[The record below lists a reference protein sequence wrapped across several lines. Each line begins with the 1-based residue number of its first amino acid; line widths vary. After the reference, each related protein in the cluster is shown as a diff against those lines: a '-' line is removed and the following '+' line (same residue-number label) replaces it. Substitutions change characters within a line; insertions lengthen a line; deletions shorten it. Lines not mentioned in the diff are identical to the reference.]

1 MRYATYI
8 TAAFLSLLVAGGCA
22 DTTFS
27 SDTGY
32 QNGIS
37 DSYDCSDFDTQDEA
51 QEQFEADGGPEE
63 DPHNLDSDDDGI
75 ACESLPSS

>member
-22 DTTFS
+22 NTTF
-27 SDTGY
+27 DTEY
-32 QNGIS
+32 QSAVS
-37 DSYDCSDFDTQDEA
+37 DSYDCSDFDTQQEA

-63 DPHNLDSDDDGI
+63 DPHNLDSDGDGI
-75 ACESLPSS
+75 ACESLPSN

>member
-1 MRYATYI
+1 MRYPAATLL
-8 TAAFLSLLVAGGCA
+8 LSLLVLLLSACDSA
-22 DTTFS
+22 V
-27 SDTGY
+27 
-32 QNGIS
+32 S
-37 DSYDCSDFDTQDEA
+37 DSYNCSDFDTQEEA